1 VEHLGFIGL
10 GVMGMPMAHNLIKAG
25 HKLSVFDIVSERT
38 HNLALHGATVCSSAR
53 EVAEKSSIM
62 FLMVRDQQE
71 VNTVLF
77 AEQGAKDGLREGS
90 TVVISSS
97 ISAAAVRIIAQRLN
111 EQGVSVLD
119 APVSGG
125 RDGAWAATLA
135 IMTGGEQE
143 VFDRVMPFL
152 CCMGENITSVGD
164 AGSGQVAKAAN
175 QVIVALTRAAIGE
188 AFRLAKEDGVEPERV
203 RQALMSGAA
212 ESASLRSYGARVAA
226 ADNPIEF
233 RSPVIGKDMANI
245 RSRVHELGLQL
256 PFTELI
262 GEMYV
267 EYGKDS
273 QQ

>member
-1 VEHLGFIGL
+1 
-10 GVMGMPMAHNLIKAG
+10 
-25 HKLSVFDIVSERT
+25 
-38 HNLALHGATVCSSAR
+38 
-53 EVAEKSSIM
+53 VAEKSSIL

-77 AEQGAKDGLREGS
+77 GGQGAKDGLRKGS

-97 ISAAAVRIIAQRLN
+97 ISAAAVRVVAQRLN

-125 RDGAWAATLA
+125 RDGARAATLT
-135 IMTGGEQE
+135 IMTGGEQS

-152 CCMGENITSVGD
+152 CCIGANITLVGNVGNV
-164 AGSGQVAKAAN
+164 GSGQVAKAAN
-175 QVIVALTRAAIGE
+175 QIIVALTRAAIGE
-188 AFRLAKEDGVEPERV
+188 AFRLANEEGIEPERI

-212 ESASLRSYGARVAA
+212 ESTSLRSYGARVAA

-262 GEMYV
+262 GEMYL